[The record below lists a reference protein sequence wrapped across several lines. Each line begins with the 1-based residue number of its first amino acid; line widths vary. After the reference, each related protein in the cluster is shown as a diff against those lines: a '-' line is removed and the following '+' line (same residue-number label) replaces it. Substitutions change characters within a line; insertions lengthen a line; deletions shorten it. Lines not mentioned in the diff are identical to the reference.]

1 MFLFQSCV
9 WLRPVRRSNT
19 ACFGCPAVRLFGC
32 SAARL
37 FSCSA
42 AGRNWWG
49 GRWADRRLRRCRLHS
64 GGSVRNRVPTRFS
77 DQLSGPVSGLAS
89 GPASRFAS
97 GLAFGFAFRACFRI
111 CFAICFRTSFPG
123 QLSGLASGSAFRMQV
138 LFCLIVECEVWFRS
152 GRRIRL
158 RNFCRSSSRRRA
170 CNSLLPVFL
179 DLRRVPMI

>member
-1 MFLFQSCV
+1 MF
-9 WLRPVRRSNT
+9 
-19 ACFGCPAVRLFGC
+19 RLFSC
-32 SAARL
+32 SVVRL

-42 AGRNWWG
+42 AQLFSCSAARRNRWDGRG
-49 GRWADRRLRRCRLHS
+49 TDRRLRRCRLHS

-77 DQLSGPVSGLAS
+77 DQLFGPAFRTSFPGLLRELLRDWLS
-89 GPASRFAS
+89 DLLFGPASGSAS
-97 GLAFGFAFRACFRI
+97 RSAFGPAFRA
-111 CFAICFRTSFPG
+111 SFPG

>member
-1 MFLFQSCV
+1 MVAARLQEQHGMFRL
-9 WLRPVRRSNT
+9 
-19 ACFGCPAVRLFGC
+19 FGCLVVQLFGC
-32 SAARL
+32 SAVQLLGR
-37 FSCSA
+37 SA
-42 AGRNWWG
+42 ESVGRPRDGFDVFGDAGCIPAVLSW
-49 GRWADRRLRRCRLHS
+49 
-64 GGSVRNRVPTRFS
+64 NRVPTRFP

-89 GPASRFAS
+89 GPASR
-97 GLAFGFAFRACFRI
+97 FAFRACFRI
-111 CFAICFRTSFPG
+111 CFAICFRTSFPD

>member
-1 MFLFQSCV
+1 
-9 WLRPVRRSNT
+9 P
-19 ACFGCPAVRLFGC
+19 
-32 SAARL
+32 
-37 FSCSA
+37 
-42 AGRNWWG
+42 
-49 GRWADRRLRRCRLHS
+49 
-64 GGSVRNRVPTRFS
+64 
-77 DQLSGPVSGLAS
+77 DQLSGP
-89 GPASRFAS
+89 
-97 GLAFGFAFRACFRI
+97 AFRACFAICFGTGFRI
-111 CFAICFRTSFPG
+111 CFSGLLQDLLRDLLSDLFPG

>member
-1 MFLFQSCV
+1 MVAARLQEQHGMFRL
-9 WLRPVRRSNT
+9 
-19 ACFGCPAVRLFGC
+19 FGCLVVQLFGC
-32 SAARL
+32 SAVQLLGR
-37 FSCSA
+37 SA
-42 AGRNWWG
+42 ESWDGRG
-49 GRWADRRLRRCRLHS
+49 TDRRLRRCRLHS

>member
-1 MFLFQSCV
+1 MFRL
-9 WLRPVRRSNT
+9 
-19 ACFGCPAVRLFGC
+19 FGCLVVQLFGC
-32 SAARL
+32 SAVQLLGRL
-37 FSCSA
+37 AESV
-42 AGRNWWG
+42 GRPRDG
-49 GRWADRRLRRCRLHS
+49 STSPEMPVAFRRFCPES
-64 GGSVRNRVPTRFS
+64 GS
-77 DQLSGPVSGLAS
+77 DSFSGP
-89 GPASRFAS
+89 
-97 GLAFGFAFRACFRI
+97 AFRACFGICFRA

-158 RNFCRSSSRRRA
+158 RNFCRSNSRRRA

>member
-1 MFLFQSCV
+1 MFLFESCV
-9 WLRPVRRSNT
+9 WLRPVCRSNT
-19 ACFGCPAVRLFGC
+19 ACFGCLVVQLFGC
-32 SAARL
+32 SVVRL
-37 FSCSA
+37 LSCSVARPLGGIGGTA
-42 AGRNWWG
+42 AGRIDVSG
-49 GRWADRRLRRCRLHS
+49 DAGCIPAVLSGIGFRLAFRTS
-64 GGSVRNRVPTRFS
+64 FS
-77 DQLSGPVSGLAS
+77 DLFRDWLPGLLRDLLF
-89 GPASRFAS
+89 GPASGSAS
-97 GLAFGFAFRACFRI
+97 RSAFGPA
-111 CFAICFRTSFPG
+111 FRTSFPD

>member
-1 MFLFQSCV
+1 MVAARLQEQHGMFRL
-9 WLRPVRRSNT
+9 
-19 ACFGCPAVRLFGC
+19 FGCLVVQLFGC

-42 AGRNWWG
+42 ARRNRWDGRG
-49 GRWADRRLRRCRLHS
+49 TDRRLRRCRLHS

-89 GPASRFAS
+89 GPAS

-111 CFAICFRTSFPG
+111 CFAICFRTSFPD

-170 CNSLLPVFL
+170 CNSLLPVSL

>member
-1 MFLFQSCV
+1 MF
-9 WLRPVRRSNT
+9 
-19 ACFGCPAVRLFGC
+19 RLFGC
-32 SAARL
+32 LVVQL

-42 AGRNWWG
+42 AQLFSCSAARRNRWDGRG
-49 GRWADRRLRRCRLHS
+49 TDRRLRRCRLHS
-64 GGSVRNRVPTRFS
+64 GGSVRNRVPTRFP
-77 DQLSGPVSGLAS
+77 DQLSGPVSRS
-89 GPASRFAS
+89 AS
-97 GLAFGFAFRACFRI
+97 GLAFRFAFRACFAICFGTGFRI
-111 CFAICFRTSFPG
+111 CFSGLLQDLLRDLLSDLFPG

-138 LFCLIVECEVWFRS
+138 LFCLIVECDVWFRS

>member
-1 MFLFQSCV
+1 MVAARLQEQHGMF
-9 WLRPVRRSNT
+9 
-19 ACFGCPAVRLFGC
+19 RLFSC
-32 SAARL
+32 SVVRL

-42 AGRNWWG
+42 AQLFSCSAARRNRWDGRG
-49 GRWADRRLRRCRLHS
+49 TDRRLRRCRLHS
-64 GGSVRNRVPTRFS
+64 GGSVRNRVPTRFP
-77 DQLSGPVSGLAS
+77 DQLSDLFRDWLPGLLRDLLRDWLS
-89 GPASRFAS
+89 D
-97 GLAFGFAFRACFRI
+97 L
-111 CFAICFRTSFPG
+111 FPG

-179 DLRRVPMI
+179 DLCRVPMI

>member
-1 MFLFQSCV
+1 M
-9 WLRPVRRSNT
+9 PVAFRR
-19 ACFGCPAVRLFGC
+19 FCPE
-32 SAARL
+32 
-37 FSCSA
+37 
-42 AGRNWWG
+42 
-49 GRWADRRLRRCRLHS
+49 S
-64 GGSVRNRVPTRFS
+64 GS
-77 DQLSGPVSGLAS
+77 DSLSGP
-89 GPASRFAS
+89 
-97 GLAFGFAFRACFRI
+97 AFRACFAICFGTGFRI
-111 CFAICFRTSFPG
+111 CFSGLLQDLLRDLLSDLFPG

>member
-1 MFLFQSCV
+1 MVAARLQEQHGMFRL
-9 WLRPVRRSNT
+9 
-19 ACFGCPAVRLFGC
+19 FGCLVVQLFGC
-32 SAARL
+32 SAVQL
-37 FSCSA
+37 L
-42 AGRNWWG
+42 
-49 GRWADRRLRRCRLHS
+49 GRWAELVGRPL
-64 GGSVRNRVPTRFS
+64 GGSTSPEMPVAFRRFCPELGS
-77 DQLSGPVSGLAS
+77 DSLFGP
-89 GPASRFAS
+89 
-97 GLAFGFAFRACFRI
+97 AFRACFAICFGTGFRI
-111 CFAICFRTSFPG
+111 CFSGLLQDLLRDLLSDLFPG